1 MLSVGSA
8 SEYVGFKMQGMPL
21 RLNFLSPSMS
31 LAIDSRIFGAH
42 AAPHEHLKFRSPLVI
57 PVIDD
62 FAFAGGITPVSNRN
76 ILLLAMPQPRHDYG
90 KPLLWFVMVA
100 GRNFG

>member
-1 MLSVGSA
+1 
-8 SEYVGFKMQGMPL
+8 
-21 RLNFLSPSMS
+21 MS

-42 AAPHEHLKFRSPLVI
+42 AAPQERLKFRSPLVI

-62 FAFAGGITPVSNRN
+62 FAFTGGITPVSNRN

-90 KPLLWFVMVA
+90 KPLLWFAMVRGGISVNA
-100 GRNFG
+100 VQVNGLVSAKESV